1 MFTHSPYLTERRGTN
16 CQAVTQGDKY
26 VAEFS
31 CAGDLTT
38 NPVGRAAHLD
48 LCNEIYVTGD
58 DVYKPEDVAVPG
70 KYVSTATRT
79 SDTVVFQTTECGVD
93 AKGAYCDEYDLSMY
107 DNGDP
112 YNLGCGGQDW
122 SQATFRV
129 LGPSSTSPSWPV
141 GWTAC
146 TAHDNDPAPNNEFMF
161 DTDYDHPDA
170 QLAYTTGG
178 PQFYIEQKYTCEPGV
193 GEYSIWRFRLGG
205 NDRDM
210 PVQSFTSTY
219 TCSEPY
225 PVYRQEFEKKSDE
238 KKSGDVKESMV
249 TASAPSRAVAPP
261 LAATILAV
269 AMLSLL

>member
-1 MFTHSPYLTERRGTN
+1 
-16 CQAVTQGDKY
+16 
-26 VAEFS
+26 
-31 CAGDLTT
+31 
-38 NPVGRAAHLD
+38 
-48 LCNEIYVTGD
+48 
-58 DVYKPEDVAVPG
+58 
-70 KYVSTATRT
+70 
-79 SDTVVFQTTECGVD
+79 
-93 AKGAYCDEYDLSMY
+93 MY

-146 TAHDNDPAPNNEFMF
+146 TAHDID
-161 DTDYDHPDA
+161 DSDYDYDDPNA
-170 QLAYTTGG
+170 KLAYTTGG
-178 PQFYIEQKYTCEPGV
+178 PQFYVEQKDTCEPGV
-193 GEYSIWRFRLGG
+193 GEYSIYRFRLGG

-225 PVYRQEFEKKSDE
+225 PVYRLEFEKKSDE